1 MTTSTATYRG
11 LASFPKDQRET
22 TWQATHWI
30 EHAGA
35 HVAVMLDASGA
46 AYDEEDWNNC
56 LPTDYERD
64 KDDNWLFQG
73 EAFTGTVT
81 RISERGPMTS
91 QEITKAVAEFLV
103 STGEVDKETY
113 AEQMGA
119 GLCCVL
125 IPWTEKTSWVF
136 GTANELWGGDL
147 VNKDGDRDDSVETN
161 VRSDSQ
167 DVSAIAYSILVK
179 LKEYAAAHPERE

>member
-1 MTTSTATYRG
+1 MIM
-11 LASFPKDQRET
+11 KDQRET
-22 TWQATHWI
+22 TWRATHRI

-35 HVAVMLDASGA
+35 FVAVMLVQELRDNLAGA

-56 LPTDYERD
+56 APTDYERD
-64 KDDNWLFQG
+64 EDGNWLFQG

-81 RISERGPMTS
+81 RISERGPMIKS

-167 DVSAIAYSILVK
+167 NVKAIAYSILVK
-179 LKEYAAAHPERE
+179 LKEYAAAHPER

>member
-1 MTTSTATYRG
+1 M
-11 LASFPKDQRET
+11 DDDREIT
-22 TWQATHWI
+22 LRDEWGRWRATHRI

-35 HVAVMLDASGA
+35 LVAVMLVQELLGTASGA

-56 LPTDYERD
+56 APTDYERD
-64 KDDNWLFQG
+64 EDGNWLFQG

-81 RISERGPMTS
+81 RISERGPMIKS

-167 DVSAIAYSILVK
+167 NVKAIAYSILVK
-179 LKEYAAAHPERE
+179 LNEYAAAHPER